1 MQTVEKQYKAK
12 HTMKQASNEVTFV
25 YAMHLVKSPYSND
38 IKKGISLLKGKF
50 HLLYMSLFHC
60 TVAKCTTCMA
70 NDIVLLHVVVAINVL
85 SLGS

>member
-1 MQTVEKQYKAK
+1 MFPYTYIIQTVEKQYKAQ

-50 HLLYMSLFHC
+50 RLLCTCLFFSLF
-60 TVAKCTTCMA
+60 
-70 NDIVLLHVVVAINVL
+70 
-85 SLGS
+85 SS